1 MEQTFQ
7 SDNYLITIIIKDGAI
22 EFFRTDQLKRHN
34 EWLSNLDEYE
44 LNDLDEDEKQCNN
57 FYCIEAADW
66 INDYKTTRQ
75 EPERTDNWHRHIKT
89 KDWFTN
95 EMYNWLNKNLIK

>member
-7 SDNYLITIIIKDGAI
+7 SEHYLVTIIINDGLI

-34 EWLSNLDEYE
+34 DWLNDLDDYQIE
-44 LNDLDEDEKQCNN
+44 DLDEDEKQCNN
-57 FYCIEAADW
+57 FYCIEVSDW
-66 INDYKTTRQ
+66 VSDYKTTRQ
-75 EPERTDNWHRHIKT
+75 GINDYDNWHRHIKT
-89 KDWFTN
+89 KYWFTN